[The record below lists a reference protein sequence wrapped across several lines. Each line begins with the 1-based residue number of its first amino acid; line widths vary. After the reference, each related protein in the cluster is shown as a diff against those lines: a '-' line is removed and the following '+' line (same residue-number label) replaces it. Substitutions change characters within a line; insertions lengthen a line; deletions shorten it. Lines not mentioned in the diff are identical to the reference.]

1 MITVHRGAGMLVPV
15 FGILCA
21 LIMNIATNRLAGA
34 SYYQE
39 HKWPKFAVLLTAGL
53 FCLAVG
59 RMLKQKR
66 LRDVNKEQ
74 LYLDS
79 LSPRFEMTRQLAFSG
94 PRDHLLFIPLEYWS
108 LVYLGAAIIY
118 AIV

>member
-59 RMLKQKR
+59 RMLKRKR

-79 LSPRFEMTRQLAFSG
+79 LNPRFETTRQFAFSG
-94 PRDHLLFIPLEYWS
+94 PRDHLMFIPLEYWS